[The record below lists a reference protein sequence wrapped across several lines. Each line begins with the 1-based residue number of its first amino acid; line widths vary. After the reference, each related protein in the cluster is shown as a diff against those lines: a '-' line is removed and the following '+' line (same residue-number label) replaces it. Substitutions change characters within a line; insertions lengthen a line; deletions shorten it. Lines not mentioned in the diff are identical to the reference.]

1 LEITIRRGSQARF
14 GGSIDP
20 GPIRSVCP
28 RVEFATETR
37 NTDHPADH
45 GLETPSKDAFPGSF
59 RRKNACTSWK
69 IGFSGCF
76 WSGLYCAPKTI
87 QLKGCA
93 ALGCNQ
99 RNRPQIRV
107 PEQSDAP
114 NEMERLMEE
123 GMAGKKK
130 DANTAKKPREML
142 LVQSKVK
149 EYIRSHDMMCSSDLV
164 DALNERVAGILDD
177 AVTRAGSNG
186 RKTARAHDI

>member
-1 LEITIRRGSQARF
+1 M
-14 GGSIDP
+14 
-20 GPIRSVCP
+20 RSV
-28 RVEFATETR
+28 
-37 NTDHPADH
+37 
-45 GLETPSKDAFPGSF
+45 
-59 RRKNACTSWK
+59 
-69 IGFSGCF
+69 
-76 WSGLYCAPKTI
+76 
-87 QLKGCA
+87 
-93 ALGCNQ
+93 
-99 RNRPQIRV
+99 
-107 PEQSDAP
+107 AP

-177 AVTRAGSNG
+177 AVTGAGSNG